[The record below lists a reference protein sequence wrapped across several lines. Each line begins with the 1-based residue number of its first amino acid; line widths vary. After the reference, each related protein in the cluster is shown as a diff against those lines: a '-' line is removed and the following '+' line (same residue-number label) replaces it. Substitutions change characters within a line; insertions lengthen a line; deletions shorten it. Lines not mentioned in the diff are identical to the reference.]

1 MSGMAPS
8 MSLQASAKHGYET
21 VPTLPAY
28 TATPAPEAWLA
39 MAEASHTGAASLQDQ
54 TGATYTG

>member
-1 MSGMAPS
+1 MSGMVPS
-8 MSLQASAKHGYET
+8 MSLQASANGYET
-21 VPTLPAY
+21 VRTLPAY

-39 MAEASHTGAASLQDQ
+39 MAEASLTGAASLQDQ